1 MDGRELYG
9 YLNYTGMSRAIRE
22 LAVNDKIAPI
32 EEIAI
37 MSEVEVC
44 ELVAKEY
51 QLVYAENEEVGLV
64 HNDDTEEVFNKIK
77 KICR

>member
-64 HNDDTEEVFNKIK
+64 HNDDAEEVFNKIK